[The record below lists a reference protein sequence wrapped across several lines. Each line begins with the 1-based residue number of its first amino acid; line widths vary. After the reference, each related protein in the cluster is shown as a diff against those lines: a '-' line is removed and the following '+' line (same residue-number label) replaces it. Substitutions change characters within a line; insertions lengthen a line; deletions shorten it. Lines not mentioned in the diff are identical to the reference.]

1 MGSKE
6 YYIVT
11 VYTIIAEDIE
21 CGDYDFDLLNYIIV
35 SKTKNGY
42 EELDGFNNFVIVRS
56 ELDEEKGLNI
66 KNYYEC
72 LYLNKD
78 DIKEENRVEYYT
90 FNEDEKLRC
99 YRKLNEKLKMKYYQK
114 DNFNNFI
121 KMKRRKI
128 KALGGYR

>member
-6 YYIVT
+6 YYIVP
-11 VYTIIAEDIE
+11 VYTIIAEDIV
-21 CGDYDFDLLNYIIV
+21 CWDYDFDLLNYIIV

-72 LYLNKD
+72 LYLNED

-90 FNEDEKLRC
+90 FN
-99 YRKLNEKLKMKYYQK
+99 N
-114 DNFNNFI
+114 
-121 KMKRRKI
+121 
-128 KALGGYR
+128 

>member
-6 YYIVT
+6 YYIVP
-11 VYTIIAEDIE
+11 VYTVIVDDVV
-21 CGDYDFDLLNYIIV
+21 CGDFDFDLLNHIIV

-42 EELDGFNNFVIVRS
+42 EELDGFNNFIIVKS
-56 ELDEEKGLNI
+56 ERDETKELSI
-66 KNYYEC
+66 KNYCDC
-72 LYLNKD
+72 LYLNED

-99 YRKLNEKLKMKYYQK
+99 YRKLNEKIKMRYYQK

-121 KMKRRKI
+121 NIKRGKV
-128 KALGGYR
+128 KVFGGK